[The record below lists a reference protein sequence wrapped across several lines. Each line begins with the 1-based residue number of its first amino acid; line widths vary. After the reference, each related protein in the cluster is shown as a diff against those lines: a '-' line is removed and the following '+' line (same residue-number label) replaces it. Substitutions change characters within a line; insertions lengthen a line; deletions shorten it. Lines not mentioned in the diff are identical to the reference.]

1 MSKLSPYKMTLCPM
15 TYVLEILGDKWTFLI
30 IRDMLFK
37 CNCRYQHFM
46 DSDEGIAT
54 NILADRLKKLVHNGI
69 VEQHKDPANGRKK
82 IYTLT
87 QKGLDLTPAI
97 LHLIKWSGDYD
108 SDSLIGEEIM
118 SKLNN
123 QFNDCVEFVI
133 NHYLQEHST

>member
-1 MSKLSPYKMTLCPM
+1 MTLCPM
-15 TYVLEILGDKWTFLI
+15 TYVLDILGDKWTFLV

-37 CNCRYQHFM
+37 CSCRYQHFM

-54 NILADRLKKLVHNGI
+54 NILADRLKKLAHHGI
-69 VEQHKDPANGRKK
+69 VEQQKDPTNGRKK

-108 SDSLIGEEIM
+108 CGTLISEDIKQ
-118 SKLNN
+118 KLNHH
-123 QFNDCVEFVI
+123 FDECVEFVI
-133 NHYLQEHST
+133 QHYLQEHQA